1 MCFCTIAYIRA
12 LCNERKHVV
21 KFIFD
26 PIVDHIHIQ
35 RHTPRIPKSVI
46 VLVCC
51 SLTITKGQTEIIW
64 ERVFDMTSISLH
76 SNTDRQLC
84 RCVYLIYDALSSSRY
99 HTSVIEGISLGN
111 GMRYNS
117 LDNSNDDNVT
127 GCSLVYT
134 QLISFPCGIFRNV
147 RVR

>member
-21 KFIFD
+21 LFILLFD
-26 PIVDHIHIQ
+26 PIVDHIHIR
-35 RHTPRIPKSVI
+35 RHTPRITKSVI

-51 SLTITKGQTEIIW
+51 SLTITTSQTDVIW

-76 SNTDRQLC
+76 GNTDRQLC
-84 RCVYLIYDALSSSRY
+84 RCVYLIYDALSSSTY
-99 HTSVIEGISLGN
+99 HTSVIEGILLGN

-117 LDNSNDDNVT
+117 FGNSNDDNVT

-134 QLISFPCGIFRNV
+134 
-147 RVR
+147 